1 MYLVLIDQRMRL
13 IISILFFYFFWA
25 GAQAQQVQV
34 TLGPDEIGENQGWT
48 ITITAT
54 NERLKSYDNFPDIAG
69 FKKRGTSS
77 QSMTNFVNGQMTS
90 SQSVIMTYL
99 PLKQGTVTV
108 PTFTIKVNDKAI
120 TVAGKKV
127 KVGPPVQRQRDPF
140 DSFFDRPDDFFGRNE
155 TEYID
160 IKDDAF
166 LALTTD
172 KDEVYVGE
180 GFNAT
185 VSFFVAET
193 NQAPLYF
200 HRVGEQLS
208 EIQKKIK
215 PSNCWEEDFQIENI
229 EGESVTI
236 QGKRYTQYKLYQ
248 STFYPLNA
256 EAVIFPSFNLEMIKY
271 KVAKNPSFFGANRKE
286 DFKTFVSKA
295 KTVKVK
301 ELPPH
306 PLRNQV
312 AVGKYQLEERIR
324 KTNLETGIST
334 PYTFQVYGEGN
345 ISSIN
350 KPDITA
356 DGNFEIYEPNIQQQV
371 SRDRGRVTGTKSFNY
386 FIIPKEPGEYKL
398 SDIFQWVY
406 FDPTTKKYDTLR
418 SKLTVFVAGESKK
431 NEAILSSDLGDFYDK
446 IDTTEN
452 ALRTTAD
459 TRWHRWV
466 LNGFVV
472 LILGLSAVLLFKK

>member
-1 MYLVLIDQRMRL
+1 MRL
-13 IISILFFYFFWA
+13 VTSIIFLIIFWA

-48 ITITAT
+48 ITITAN
-54 NERLKSYDNFPDIAG
+54 NERLKSYDNFPDIPG

-77 QSMTNFVNGQMTS
+77 QSMTNFINGQMSS
-90 SQSVIMTYL
+90 SQSIIMTYL
-99 PLKQGTVTV
+99 PLKQGVVSV
-108 PTFTIKVNDKAI
+108 PTFTIKVNDKPI

-140 DSFFDRPDDFFGRNE
+140 DSFFDKPDDFFGRNE

-185 VSFFVAET
+185 VSLFVAET

-200 HRVGEQLS
+200 HKVGEQLS

-215 PSNCWEEDFQIENI
+215 PANCWEEDFQIENI

-236 QGKRYTQYKLYQ
+236 KGKRYTQYKLYQ
-248 STFYPLNA
+248 STFYPLNN
-256 EAVIFPSFNLEMIKY
+256 EPVEFPSFNLEMIKY

-286 DFKTFVSKA
+286 DFKTFTSKA

-312 AVGKYQLEERIR
+312 AVGKYQLDERIR
-324 KTNLETGIST
+324 NTNLETGIST
-334 PYTFQVYGEGN
+334 PYTFNVFGEGN

-350 KPDITA
+350 KPEVIT
-356 DGNFEIYEPNIQQQV
+356 DGSFEVYEPNIQQQV
-371 SRDRGRVTGTKSFNY
+371 SRDRNRVTGTKSFNY
-386 FIIPKEPGEYKL
+386 YIIPKEPGEYKL
-398 SDIFQWVY
+398 GDLFQWIY
-406 FDPTTKKYDTLR
+406 FDPSTRKYDTLR
-418 SKLTVFVAGESKK
+418 SKLTVFVSGESKK
-431 NEAILSSDLGDFYDK
+431 NEAIQSSDLGDFYDK

-452 ALRTTAD
+452 TLYTIAD

-466 LNGFVV
+466 LNGFII
-472 LILGLSAVLLFKK
+472 LILGLSAFLLFKK